1 MTDKEVWA
9 KLTYQFEQFTKA
21 SIPFTE
27 RLRQFT
33 SRYSNL
39 GMIKNIYNEARAGR
53 ITEHDRYAG
62 NPRHYNPQMEAVFK
76 AMFPRLKSYVQHSV
90 KLGSLTPQLLSVK
103 EFRGEQERNDKRIHS
118 KRAGLRE
125 FTYDML
131 SENEQERHDLINKY
145 GGGAEGRAR
154 AEAFMNK
161 RRQDESIHS
170 KRAGLREFAYES
182 LSDYQKEKHDLSEKF
197 GGGREGRERANKYI
211 NEKYFKGFPKFIKNS
226 ENMKNSLFSI
236 AKATSLKGLGA
247 MGPLSVVGASISS
260 FVAGFKSVMSVFDY
274 FDKREKEN
282 LNADNIATSAG
293 MSHADLVLQG
303 KAMKAFGGD
312 EKDIAAAYK
321 SWQTYVG
328 ALGRGGSSAGLEGLA
343 KWGVDLTG
351 TGQFGFATTEEL
363 LRNIAKASKSLST
376 SDKLAMRQSLP
387 IQLTDPMWNAIM
399 TNPDGFINMLHH
411 NDELRGVLDN
421 GYNENILNK
430 RYNALKAS
438 KAEAESVVNDWTVMQ
453 EAYNYASGRHEVMGG
468 ISRWFRNIFGFGDYQ
483 VEVPESTAATAAHTQ
498 SVNNSRNTSNSIVIQ
513 KMEINS
519 PDGKMTANGLAR
531 EATNRA
537 SIATSFD
544 PGYR

>member
-53 ITEHDRYAG
+53 ITEHDKYTG

-125 FTYDML
+125 FV
-131 SENEQERHDLINKY
+131 
-145 GGGAEGRAR
+145 
-154 AEAFMNK
+154 
-161 RRQDESIHS
+161 
-170 KRAGLREFAYES
+170 YES

-321 SWQTYVG
+321 SWQTYIG
-328 ALGRGGSSAGLEGLA
+328 ALGRGGSAAGLEGLA

-483 VEVPESTAATAAHTQ
+483 VEVPESTAAIAAHTQ